1 MNSILLIGCCG
12 SGKTWVMRQII
23 KHFRLNKKAKAG
35 LIRFQTDGKLS
46 VLGNYDGS
54 LFEGGDKL
62 SMAVMK
68 DCAMLEKVRIK
79 NKMIVICEGDRFT
92 NKTFIETCQP
102 YIVKILDD
110 GSAGR
115 LARKSNQSERHL
127 KSIKTRVD
135 NIKHHKAVKDSSEAF
150 ALIKGMVCKELT

>member
-23 KHFRLNKKAKAG
+23 KHFNLNKKAKAG
-35 LIRFQTDGKLS
+35 LVRFQTNGKLS

-68 DCAMLEKVRIK
+68 DCAMFEKVRS
-79 NKMIVICEGDRFT
+79 NNGMIVICEGDRFT
-92 NKTFIETCQP
+92 NKTFIEICKP
-102 YIVKILDD
+102 YIIKLTDD
-110 GSAGR
+110 GAKGR
-115 LARKSNQSERHL
+115 LARNSNQSKRHL

-135 NIKHHKAVKDSSEAF
+135 NIKCDQVVSNSLEAF
-150 ALIKGMVCKELT
+150 ELIKGMICKELT